1 MTNPCQPPVRKTTTN
16 PKRSRKTKPT
26 SVATPETSIA
36 EAGVV
41 DQVRALTERL
51 LDLGVATT
59 VAGRALKTAGRVSRA
74 LRKGQAMEAAGEV
87 VRAVL
92 PGAAEPAWTKTGAAI
107 RALREKAGL
116 TVADVSAA
124 IDLKDPSLIEALENG
139 KMALS
144 FELILRLAAVFGRS
158 DPVGF
163 VMRFTRTSNPELW
176 QSLET
181 LGIGKLALQT
191 VREHEFVNIFR
202 SNDEARRLDDDE
214 FAEILG
220 YTRAAFE
227 MAMSLHAR
235 LRQRE

>member
-1 MTNPCQPPVRKTTTN
+1 
-16 PKRSRKTKPT
+16 
-26 SVATPETSIA
+26 VATPETPVVE
-36 EAGVV
+36 EASVV
-41 DQVRALTERL
+41 DQVRALTGRL
-51 LDLGVATT
+51 LDLGVATA
-59 VAGRALKTAGRVSRA
+59 VAGRALETAGRVSRA
-74 LRKGQAMEAAGEV
+74 LRQGQAIEAAGEV

-163 VMRFTRTSNPELW
+163 VMRFTRASNPELW

-202 SNDEARRLDDDE
+202 GNDEARRLDDDQ

-220 YTRAAFE
+220 FTRAAFE

-235 LRQRE
+235 HRRREERPDAAVEH